1 MDINRRDFFSKMG
14 KKASVAAAAVAAPTL
29 VGLNSL
35 SDDFKAFSMEM
46 NGKLGLV
53 TAEVKQ
59 QLHGLNNRLDST
71 ALKLSYQQVQLYF
84 IFLLLILS
92 FGIDAGITAAWVII

>member
-35 SDDFKAFSMEM
+35 SDEFKAFSMEM
-46 NGKLGLV
+46 NGKLGAV
-53 TAEVKQ
+53 KSEVKEQ
-59 QLHGLNNRLDST
+59 VHALNNRLDGT
-71 ALKLSYQQVQLYF
+71 VLKLSYQQVQLYF

-92 FGIDAGITAAWVII
+92 FGIDAGLTAVWVIS